1 MTNELFDQQ
10 LALSLQRLEALWRQV
25 DELPKPSAQVW
36 QQADE
41 FLEKQQAHLTRSL
54 EELSISLQE
63 LQVAAEE
70 LRQQNEALAESR
82 KAVEQERRHYQ
93 ELFDFAPDGY
103 LVTDKEAL
111 ILEVNQTGAQL
122 LNVSADRLV
131 SKPLVVFVSPEER
144 RDFYSQL
151 RQFQKGDSIK
161 NWQVQLQR
169 WRGASFR
176 VSFSVAP
183 IKNPQGQVVGLRWQM
198 QDLISP
204 NTESSQKQSVSAVA
218 LQEQQLFRTM
228 FENSAVGIALVDSQG
243 RVLKSNRALH
253 EMLGCGVKELQT
265 AFPKLLNLD
274 EAGMESAMF
283 QQLIAG
289 RRRSYQLEK
298 HFHHQDMSMEWGR
311 LTFSLVQGTQS
322 EPTFAT
328 CILEDITALRQLKAA
343 QQQAI
348 EQQEAIKQ
356 QQATKKLE
364 VSLQEQK
371 NVINQLLETP
381 NQQLTPLLEQLGKI
395 LNDILSS
402 TSELFFVCD
411 RTGKYI
417 YVNRVA
423 AQVLGLAQSDFIS
436 KTWQQLDL
444 PAEVMERLDAQRAIV
459 FATGQAIADEAS
471 IPTVDGIRDYEY
483 TMTPISDINNKPEA
497 VVITVRDISEQ
508 KLAAVAVSEALAKEE
523 EFSTLNSHFSYF
535 VSVVVRELR
544 HPLNN
549 IFACTKLIESKAQPE
564 ADEKLLYYLQL
575 IQVNVRRI
583 NQLLHN
589 LLLMKKVEAKELRLN
604 PALLDLTEFCR
615 DLTEDIQQG
624 AGFLHKISF
633 HGECQGVDICMDKK
647 LLRHLLTNLLLNA
660 IKSSPE
666 SSEVKM
672 ELVCQQEQAVFRIQ
686 DSGPG
691 ISQEDQELLF
701 KVFHRGSP
709 VGTVAAS
716 SLGLL
721 IVKQCVELQG
731 GEVAV
736 ETEEG
741 VGTTFTVTLPL
752 HQELVES
759 SS

>member
-1 MTNELFDQQ
+1 MTRELFDQQ
-10 LALSLQRLEALWRQV
+10 LALSLQRLESLWRRV
-25 DELPKPSAQVW
+25 DELPKPSETLLR
-36 QQADE
+36 QADKIPE
-41 FLEKQQAHLTRSL
+41 MQQEDLTQSL

-70 LRQQNEALAESR
+70 LRQQNEELAESR

-93 ELFDFAPDGY
+93 ELFEFAPDGY
-103 LVTDKEAL
+103 LVTDREAS
-111 ILEVNQTGAQL
+111 ILEVNQTAAQL
-122 LNVSADRLV
+122 LNVSPERLV
-131 SKPLVVFVSPEER
+131 GKPIVVFVAPEER

-151 RQFQKGDSIK
+151 RQFHKGESIK

-169 WRGASFR
+169 WRGTSFR
-176 VSFSVAP
+176 VSFTVVP
-183 IKNPQGQVVGLRWQM
+183 IKNSQQQVVGLRWQM
-198 QDLISP
+198 QDLTLPNAESP
-204 NTESSQKQSVSAVA
+204 QKPSVSVAAV
-218 LQEQQLFRTM
+218 QEQHLFRAM
-228 FENSAVGIALVDSQG
+228 FENSAVGMALLDNQG
-243 RVLKSNRALH
+243 RVLRSNRTLQ
-253 EMLGCGVKELQT
+253 EMLGYSCEELQ
-265 AFPKLLNLD
+265 AVFPKLLNLD
-274 EAGMESAMF
+274 KADMESAMF

-289 RRRSYQLEK
+289 KRRSYQIEK
-298 HFHHQDMSMEWGR
+298 RFHDHNTSMQWGR
-311 LTFSLVQGTQS
+311 LTFSLVQGTGS

-328 CILEDITALRQLKAA
+328 CILEDITSLHQLKAA

-356 QQATKKLE
+356 QQAAKRLE
-364 VSLQEQK
+364 LSLQEQK
-371 NVINQLLETP
+371 NSLNQLLETP
-381 NQQLTPLLEQLGKI
+381 NQQLAPLLEQLGKI

-423 AQVLGLAQSDFIS
+423 AQALGFTQSDFIS
-436 KTWQQLDL
+436 KTWQQLEL

-471 IPTVDGIRDYEY
+471 IPTVEGIRDYEY
-483 TMTPISDINNKPEA
+483 TITPISDINNKPEA
-497 VVITVRDISEQ
+497 VVVTVRDITEQ

-523 EFSTLNSHFSYF
+523 EFSTLKSHFSYF
-535 VSVVVRELR
+535 VSVVIRELR
-544 HPLNN
+544 TPLNN
-549 IFACTKLIESKAQPE
+549 IFAYTKLIESNAHPGT
-564 ADEKLLYYLQL
+564 DDKLLYYLHL

-589 LLLMKKVEAKELRLN
+589 LLLIKKVEAKELRLN

-615 DLTEDIQQG
+615 ELTEDIQQG
-624 AGFLHKISF
+624 AGFLHKITF
-633 HGECQGVDICMDKK
+633 IGECQGADVCMDKK

-666 SSEVKM
+666 GGEVRMK
-672 ELVCQQEQAVFRIQ
+672 LSCQEEQAVFRIQ
-686 DSGPG
+686 DSGSG

-701 KVFHRGSP
+701 KAFHQGNPIDS
-709 VGTVAAS
+709 VATS
-716 SLGLL
+716 HLGLF
-721 IVKQCVELQG
+721 IVKHCVELQG
-731 GEVAV
+731 GEIFVDS
-736 ETEEG
+736 EEG

-752 HQELVES
+752 HQQAVES